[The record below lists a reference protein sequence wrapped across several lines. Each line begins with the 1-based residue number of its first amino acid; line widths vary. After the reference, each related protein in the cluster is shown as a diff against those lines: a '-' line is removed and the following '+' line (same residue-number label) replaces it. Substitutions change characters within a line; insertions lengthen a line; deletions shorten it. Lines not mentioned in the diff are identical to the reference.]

1 MEKEIWQVVPPDI
14 FKFILVFVFAL
25 LIGLEQRRHF
35 IKEEIESQFGT
46 DRTFTLLG
54 ILGFILYII
63 APQTLCPFLGGGA
76 AITVLLS
83 VYYLRKISIQKKFGL
98 TSVVIAFI
106 TYCLAPLVYTQP
118 NWLVLLI
125 VVSVLVLVEIKETLL
140 QFSKK
145 FDNEEFI
152 TLAKFLVLAGV
163 ILPLLPDKS
172 ISPQFNFSPYKFWLA
187 IVAVS
192 AISYFSYILKKFV
205 FPNSGIVLT
214 GILGGLYSS
223 TATTIILARK
233 SKELEEKNKVT
244 AAIILATTMMY
255 MRLFLLALVFNPSIA
270 FRLAPAFSVSVI
282 VSIIFAVYSYRSKTG
297 KTQAS
302 RAQNF
307 QPHNNPL
314 EFKTA
319 LLFAA
324 LFIFFA
330 YLTGYVTKNYG
341 NGGINLLSSVV
352 GVTDIDP
359 FILNLFQNKSG
370 VNDAVVVTV
379 VLNAVSSNNLLKM
392 IYGITLSDRS
402 VKWPLVAGF
411 GMLIILNL
419 LMAYVI

>member
-1 MEKEIWQVVPPDI
+1 MEKEIWQAIPPDI
-14 FKFILVFVFAL
+14 FKFFLVFVFAL

-35 IKEEIESQFGT
+35 IKEELETQFGT
-46 DRTFTLLG
+46 DRTFTLIG

-63 APQTLCPFLGGGA
+63 APQTLYPFLGGGV
-76 AITVLLS
+76 AITILLS
-83 VYYLRKISIQKKFGL
+83 VYYFRKIAVQKRFGL
-98 TSVVIAFI
+98 TSVVVALI

-118 NWLVLLI
+118 NWLTLLV

-140 QFSKK
+140 QFSEK

-152 TLAKFLVLAGV
+152 TLAKFLILAGV
-163 ILPLLPDKS
+163 ILPLLPDKP
-172 ISPQFNFSPYKFWLA
+172 ISPQFNFSPYKFWLS

-205 FPNSGIVLT
+205 FPTSGIILT

-233 SKELEEKNKVT
+233 SNELDEKNKVA

-255 MRLFLLALVFNPSIA
+255 VRLFLLAFFFNPSVA
-270 FRLAPAFSVSVI
+270 YRLAPAFAVSV
-282 VSIIFAVYSYRSKTG
+282 VFSVGFAFYSYRSKPG
-297 KTQAS
+297 A
-302 RAQNF
+302 AQTAAAQDF
-307 QPHNNPL
+307 QPHNNPR

-330 YLTGYVTKNYG
+330 YITGFVTRHYG
-341 NGGINLLSSVV
+341 KGGINLLSFLV

-359 FILNLFQNKSG
+359 FILNLFQNKG
-370 VNDAVVVTV
+370 AIGDAVVVTA

-392 IYGITLSDRS
+392 IYGVVLADRA
-402 VKWPLVAGF
+402 VKRPLILGF
-411 GMLIILNL
+411 SMLIVVGL
-419 LMAYVI
+419 LMAYVF